1 VENIIIK
8 FVADTS
14 GLEPAIKQLQ
24 LLGKITDEDA
34 AKFNAINQEQ
44 KEFIQNV
51 NKSATEFGKLSNE
64 VEDLAKTMSQNV
76 LGKAANELEQFTN
89 SSTEA
94 MQGAKSLKAE
104 LRDLKKQIA
113 SGNFSGK
120 ELEQM
125 TKRAAELT
133 DHLGDVNEK
142 IKALSSDTKRIDA
155 VVGAMKGVAAAASVA
170 AGATALFGTENKQM
184 AEAAQKAQAA
194 MALLAGVQEI
204 AALATSE
211 NAAKTLFL
219 DGAQKLATVSS
230 RVLGVTITT
239 SMAAATMGLSLV
251 IAAVAGLALS
261 MNDAKDKQQRLTEE
275 MERAEKQLLAQLD
288 LYQRIGKIRSDGYK
302 FQADL
307 AQAQGKSDKEI
318 LDARLKGIQEELD
331 ANSRQRGYLMK
342 GDKDYYAKLGELVNK
357 EVELKREK
365 ALLNAQFDKKQADE
379 EKALRE
385 KAQKEAD
392 AKADEARKKA
402 EADANARAILL
413 AALSEELQR
422 NMIRQE
428 EIQTEYFKSVDE
440 IDAMYAELA
449 QDRRFKTSQEI
460 YEEIDK
466 RLRAEQEAAIKKAQI
481 DVASTNQLKQNYYAQ
496 TDIQTEFK
504 KTQEQVDKDYA
515 DIAQEGRLTTSEQIY
530 AELRKRYQAEV
541 DTSKKSIE
549 LERQKAAFIVD
560 QARVISDTLFTIGQ
574 QNRQATFDAEIEQL
588 NLLRENELANKNL
601 TEAQR
606 AQIEKRYAQEE
617 AKLKRQ
623 AWEQQKQADIAQA
636 IINTALAV
644 TKSFATLGYPA
655 GIPGAVGAGIAGAA
669 QIAIISNTKPPKFAD
684 GTEFLVGAGTGRSDN
699 NLAYLSHG
707 ERVVPAAVNSD
718 YFPALSAI
726 HNREVEPTFANNILT
741 ALANGTFELASQYQ
755 SAQGSSKKSLD
766 YDKLGKVLERNKSNV
781 NISID
786 ENGFNK
792 YVEKMHSR
800 TEFRNTKMRI
810 KV

>member
-1 VENIIIK
+1 MENIIIK

-155 VVGAMKGVAAAASVA
+155 MVGAMKGVAAAASVA

-365 ALLNAQFDKKQADE
+365 ALLNAQFDKKQADSANKLTE
-379 EKALRE
+379 
-385 KAQKEAD
+385 D
-392 AKADEARKKA
+392 AKKA
-402 EADANARAILL
+402 A
-413 AALSEELQR
+413 
-422 NMIRQE
+422 
-428 EIQTEYFKSVDE
+428 
-440 IDAMYAELA
+440 
-449 QDRRFKTSQEI
+449 QEI
-460 YEEIDK
+460 AKLEEEENK
-466 RLRAEQEAAIKKAQI
+466 RLRALNAERLQMLNELDDEIRLNKMNAYKAEQDDFEQNLQKQLQLQYDANQVLIDDYNRMMSEKEIARQKEIQAEKEKAEEQKRLQEAVTAAAIDA
-481 DVASTNQLKQNYYAQ
+481 
-496 TDIQTEFK
+496 
-504 KTQEQVDKDYA
+504 
-515 DIAQEGRLTTSEQIY
+515 
-530 AELRKRYQAEV
+530 
-541 DTSKKSIE
+541 
-549 LERQKAAFIVD
+549 
-560 QARVISDTLFTIGQ
+560 ARVLTDTLFTIGE

-588 NLLRENELANKNL
+588 NRLRENELANKNL

-644 TKSFATLGYPA
+644 TKAYASIAPPLNVVA
-655 GIPGAVGAGIAGAA
+655 AASAGIAGAA

-699 NLAYLSHG
+699 NIAYLSHG

-781 NISID
+781 NINID

-800 TEFRNTKMRI
+800 TEFRNSKMRI

>member
-64 VEDLAKTMSQNV
+64 VEDLAKTMQGGALDNFADNLKEV
-76 LGKAANELEQFTN
+76 TEETKKAGNNF
-89 SSTEA
+89 
-94 MQGAKSLKAE
+94 KSLKAE
-104 LRDLKKQIA
+104 LRELKAQIA
-113 SGNFSGK
+113 SGTLGEK
-120 ELEQM
+120 ELREA

-133 DHLGDVNEK
+133 DELGDVNDK
-142 IKALSSDTKRIDA
+142 VKALASDTKRIDA
-155 VVGAMKGVAAAASVA
+155 VVTAFKGVAAAASVA
-170 AGATALFGTENKQM
+170 AGATALFGTENKKM

-194 MALLAGVQEI
+194 MALLAGVQELANI
-204 AALATSE
+204 ATTEGALRTMALDAAHKVTAVSARVMGTSIAGATAMATAGVSVLVAGIVALVTYLNDTEDEVEAFNKTIANIGKDEGSIE
-211 NAAKTLFL
+211 NAKARIELIRK
-219 DGAQKLATVSS
+219 G
-230 RVLGVTITT
+230 
-239 SMAAATMGLSLV
+239 
-251 IAAVAGLALS
+251 
-261 MNDAKDKQQRLTEE
+261 LTEE
-275 MERAEKQLLAQLD
+275 AKLRLDAINERNKVQLQFEKEFRKDVKALDDAFNALSVEDRIRVNSKYQAERKKLEQKVKEDFILAEKVYNQTIEEINKAVADAKLKKEKEVSDKVIENKKNETRELIREEERRLREEIAANQIALQSATTIDQQAFYFKKITELKKDQVRLTSDLTDSELILKLEQLD
-288 LYQRIGKIRSDGYK
+288 SEYEAFVKMLVDKKYAQDKYYDDDLEAWAANE
-302 FQADL
+302 QA
-307 AQAQGKSDKEI
+307 K
-318 LDARLKGIQEELD
+318 LDA
-331 ANSRQRGYLMK
+331 
-342 GDKDYYAKLGELVNK
+342 AK
-357 EVELKREK
+357 
-365 ALLNAQFDKKQADE
+365 AAADKKKAEDDKKLLE
-379 EKALRE
+379 EKAR
-385 KAQKEAD
+385 QKE
-392 AKADEARKKA
+392 
-402 EADANARAILL
+402 L
-413 AALSEELQR
+413 
-422 NMIRQE
+422 
-428 EIQTEYFKSVDE
+428 
-440 IDAMYAELA
+440 
-449 QDRRFKTSQEI
+449 
-460 YEEIDK
+460 
-466 RLRAEQEAAIKKAQI
+466 
-481 DVASTNQLKQNYYAQ
+481 
-496 TDIQTEFK
+496 
-504 KTQEQVDKDYA
+504 
-515 DIAQEGRLTTSEQIY
+515 
-530 AELRKRYQAEV
+530 
-541 DTSKKSIE
+541 
-549 LERQKAAFIVD
+549 AAFIID

-588 NLLRENELANKNL
+588 NRLRENELANKNL

-623 AWEQQKQADIAQA
+623 AWEQQKAADLAQA

-644 TKSFATLGYPA
+644 SRAWTIGPPQSIPA
-655 GIPGAVGAGIAGAA
+655 SIAAGIAGAA
-669 QIAIISNTKPPKFAD
+669 QIAIIANTKPPKFAD

-741 ALANGTFELASQYQ
+741 ALANGTFELAAQYQ

-781 NISID
+781 NINID

-800 TEFRNTKMRI
+800 TEFRNSKMRI

>member
-1 VENIIIK
+1 
-8 FVADTS
+8 
-14 GLEPAIKQLQ
+14 
-24 LLGKITDEDA
+24 
-34 AKFNAINQEQ
+34 
-44 KEFIQNV
+44 
-51 NKSATEFGKLSNE
+51 
-64 VEDLAKTMSQNV
+64 
-76 LGKAANELEQFTN
+76 
-89 SSTEA
+89 
-94 MQGAKSLKAE
+94 
-104 LRDLKKQIA
+104 
-113 SGNFSGK
+113 
-120 ELEQM
+120 
-125 TKRAAELT
+125 
-133 DHLGDVNEK
+133 
-142 IKALSSDTKRIDA
+142 
-155 VVGAMKGVAAAASVA
+155 
-170 AGATALFGTENKQM
+170 
-184 AEAAQKAQAA
+184 
-194 MALLAGVQEI
+194 
-204 AALATSE
+204 
-211 NAAKTLFL
+211 
-219 DGAQKLATVSS
+219 
-230 RVLGVTITT
+230 
-239 SMAAATMGLSLV
+239 LV

-275 MERAEKQLLAQLD
+275 MERAEKQLQAQLD

-318 LDARLKGIQEELD
+318 LDLRLKGIQEELD
-331 ANSRQRGYLMK
+331 ANSRQKGYLMK

-357 EVELKREK
+357 EIELKREK
-365 ALLNAQFDKKQADE
+365 ALLITQFDKKQADSANKLTE
-379 EKALRE
+379 
-385 KAQKEAD
+385 D
-392 AKADEARKKA
+392 AKKA
-402 EADANARAILL
+402 A
-413 AALSEELQR
+413 
-422 NMIRQE
+422 
-428 EIQTEYFKSVDE
+428 
-440 IDAMYAELA
+440 
-449 QDRRFKTSQEI
+449 QEI
-460 YEEIDK
+460 AKLEEEENK
-466 RLRAEQEAAIKKAQI
+466 RLRALNAERLQMFNELDDEIRLNKMNAYKAEQDDFEQNLQKQLQLQYDANQVLIDDYNRMMSEKEIARQKEIQAEKEKAEEQKRLQEAVTAAAIDA
-481 DVASTNQLKQNYYAQ
+481 
-496 TDIQTEFK
+496 
-504 KTQEQVDKDYA
+504 
-515 DIAQEGRLTTSEQIY
+515 
-530 AELRKRYQAEV
+530 
-541 DTSKKSIE
+541 
-549 LERQKAAFIVD
+549 
-560 QARVISDTLFTIGQ
+560 ARVLTDTLFTIGQ

-588 NLLRENELANKNL
+588 NRLRDNELANKNL

-741 ALANGTFELASQYQ
+741 ALANGTFELAAQYQ

>member
-1 VENIIIK
+1 
-8 FVADTS
+8 
-14 GLEPAIKQLQ
+14 
-24 LLGKITDEDA
+24 
-34 AKFNAINQEQ
+34 
-44 KEFIQNV
+44 
-51 NKSATEFGKLSNE
+51 
-64 VEDLAKTMSQNV
+64 M
-76 LGKAANELEQFTN
+76 
-89 SSTEA
+89 
-94 MQGAKSLKAE
+94 
-104 LRDLKKQIA
+104 
-113 SGNFSGK
+113 
-120 ELEQM
+120 
-125 TKRAAELT
+125 
-133 DHLGDVNEK
+133 
-142 IKALSSDTKRIDA
+142 
-155 VVGAMKGVAAAASVA
+155 
-170 AGATALFGTENKQM
+170 FGTENKQM

-275 MERAEKQLLAQLD
+275 MERAEKQLLAQLE

-302 FQADL
+302 FEADL

-318 LDARLKGIQEELD
+318 LDARLKGIQEELA
-331 ANSRQRGYLMK
+331 ANSRQKGYLMK

-357 EVELKREK
+357 EVELKRERT
-365 ALLNAQFDKKQADE
+365 LLIAQFDKKQADSANKLTE
-379 EKALRE
+379 
-385 KAQKEAD
+385 D
-392 AKADEARKKA
+392 AKKA
-402 EADANARAILL
+402 AQERAKL
-413 AALSEELQR
+413 EE
-422 NMIRQE
+422 E
-428 EIQTEYFKSVDE
+428 EN
-440 IDAMYAELA
+440 
-449 QDRRFKTSQEI
+449 
-460 YEEIDK
+460 K
-466 RLRAEQEAAIKKAQI
+466 RLRALNAERLQMLNELDDEIRLNKMNAYKAEQDDFEENLQKQLQLQYDTNQALIDDYNRMMSEKEIARQKEIEAEKKKAEEQKRLQEAVTAAAIDA
-481 DVASTNQLKQNYYAQ
+481 
-496 TDIQTEFK
+496 
-504 KTQEQVDKDYA
+504 
-515 DIAQEGRLTTSEQIY
+515 
-530 AELRKRYQAEV
+530 
-541 DTSKKSIE
+541 
-549 LERQKAAFIVD
+549 
-560 QARVISDTLFTIGQ
+560 ARVLTDTLFTIGE

-588 NLLRENELANKNL
+588 NRLRENELANKNL

-623 AWEQQKQADIAQA
+623 AWEQQKQADLAQA

-644 TKSFATLGYPA
+644 SRAWAIGPPQAIPA
-655 GIPGAVGAGIAGAA
+655 SIAAGIAGAA
-669 QIAIISNTKPPKFAD
+669 QIAIIANTKPPKFAD

-741 ALANGTFELASQYQ
+741 ALANGTFELAAQYQ
-755 SAQGSSKKSLD
+755 SAQSSSKKSLD

-781 NISID
+781 NINID

-792 YVEKMHSR
+792 YVEKMHNR
-800 TEFRNTKMRI
+800 TEFRNSKLRI
-810 KV
+810 TV

>member
-1 VENIIIK
+1 MENIIIK

-76 LGKAANELEQFTN
+76 LGKAANELEEFTN

-155 VVGAMKGVAAAASVA
+155 MVGAMKGVAAAASVA

-251 IAAVAGLALS
+251 IGAIAAMVLA
-261 MNDAKDKQQRLTEE
+261 MDDADK
-275 MERAEKQLLAQLD
+275 KGS
-288 LYQRIGKIRSDGYK
+288 RITAT
-302 FQADL
+302 QADRNKNL
-307 AQAQGKSDKEI
+307 EQTSLDHVENMIKAKRDGLEKE
-318 LDARLKGIQEELD
+318 LELQTYYDSNARADIRKKLRMREID
-331 ANSRQRGYLMK
+331 
-342 GDKDYYAKLGELVNK
+342 DVTAKVLFADQ
-357 EVELKREK
+357 ELKHQQ
-365 ALLNAQFDKKQADE
+365 NIIGIKQKYADE

-541 DTSKKSIE
+541 DASKKSIE
-549 LERQKAAFIVD
+549 LEKQKAAFIVD
-560 QARVISDTLFTIGQ
+560 QARVVTDTIFTIGE

-617 AKLKRQ
+617 AKLKRE
-623 AWEQQKQADIAQA
+623 AWERQKQADIAQA

-655 GIPGAVGAGIAGAA
+655 GIPGAIGAGIAGAA
-669 QIAIISNTKPPKFAD
+669 QIAVISNTKPPKFAD

-741 ALANGTFELASQYQ
+741 ALANGTFELAAQYQ

-781 NISID
+781 NINID

-792 YVEKMHSR
+792 YVEKMHNR
-800 TEFRNTKMRI
+800 TEFRNSKMRI

>member
-64 VEDLAKTMSQNV
+64 VGNLSAEIQGGVMNTLADGLKEVTGETV
-76 LGKAANELEQFTN
+76 N
-89 SSTEA
+89 S
-94 MQGAKSLKAE
+94 AKGFKSMKAE
-104 LRDLKKQIA
+104 LRELKAQIA
-113 SGNFSGK
+113 SGTLGEK
-120 ELEQM
+120 EMQAASRRAGELADAIEDAGRQVKAFAGSRFENVLNRVSEGAKALAAGMTMVAGAQALLGSENKDLEKAMLKVQASM
-125 TKRAAELT
+125 ALLQGTQELT
-133 DHLGDVNEK
+133 NLLQKES
-142 IKALSSDTKRIDA
+142 ALMTGLMEVKTYALATAQR
-155 VVGAMKGVAAAASVA
+155 VAAATS
-170 AGATALFGTENKQM
+170 TALGVSISQSM
-184 AEAAQKAQAA
+184 V
-194 MALLAGVQEI
+194 LATGGL
-204 AALATSE
+204 AALGIGLVALMSTMDDASENAKKKHEEFLERHKNDEDILEQLDEARVKRTLSGRAQELALQRIHNQKMLDELSKKNMDEDLLNKMVMELAYQNRQAIDDINNKYDDKEKQDAE
-211 NAAKTLFL
+211 NAAKEKEKIQQENYKRLL
-219 DGAQKLATVSS
+219 EQLKKYREDRERL
-230 RVLGVTITT
+230 
-239 SMAAATMGLSLV
+239 MA
-251 IAAVAGLALS
+251 
-261 MNDAKDKQQRLTEE
+261 E
-275 MERAEKQLLAQLD
+275 M
-288 LYQRIGKIRSDGYK
+288 
-302 FQADL
+302 
-307 AQAQGKSDKEI
+307 
-318 LDARLKGIQEELD
+318 
-331 ANSRQRGYLMK
+331 
-342 GDKDYYAKLGELVNK
+342 
-357 EVELKREK
+357 
-365 ALLNAQFDKKQADE
+365 KQASIDMDNAE
-379 EKALRE
+379 VTDKIN
-385 KAQKEAD
+385 
-392 AKADEARKKA
+392 ARKKDQSDF
-402 EADANARAILL
+402 ELNLQTQLTSQFSANKA
-413 AALSEELQR
+413 
-422 NMIRQE
+422 
-428 EIQTEYFKSVDE
+428 E
-440 IDAMYAELA
+440 IDAFFKMLA
-449 QDRRFKTSQEI
+449 
-460 YEEIDK
+460 DK
-466 RLRAEQEAAIKKAQI
+466 QAAREKE
-481 DVASTNQLKQNYYAQ
+481 KQ
-496 TDIQTEFK
+496 TMKE
-504 KTQEQVDKDYA
+504 
-515 DIAQEGRLTTSEQIY
+515 IAQFTI
-530 AELRKRYQAEV
+530 
-541 DTSKKSIE
+541 
-549 LERQKAAFIVD
+549 D
-560 QARVISDTLFTIGQ
+560 QARVVTDTIFTINQ

-588 NLLRENELANKNL
+588 NRLRENELANKNL

-623 AWEQQKQADIAQA
+623 AWEQQKQADLAQA

-644 TKSFATLGYPA
+644 SRAWTIGPPQAIPA
-655 GIPGAVGAGIAGAA
+655 SIAAGIAGAA
-669 QIAIISNTKPPKFAD
+669 QIAIIANTKPPKFAD

-741 ALANGTFELASQYQ
+741 ALANGTFELAAQYQ

>member
-64 VEDLAKTMSQNV
+64 VGNLSAEIQGGVMNTLADGLKEVTGETV
-76 LGKAANELEQFTN
+76 N
-89 SSTEA
+89 S
-94 MQGAKSLKAE
+94 AKGFKSMKAE
-104 LRDLKKQIA
+104 LRELKAQIA
-113 SGNFSGK
+113 SGTLGEREMQAASRRAG
-120 ELEQM
+120 ELADAIEDAGRQVKAFAGSRFENVLNRVSEGAKALAAGM
-125 TKRAAELT
+125 TMVAGAQALLGSENKDLEKAMLKVQASMALLQGTQELT
-133 DHLGDVNEK
+133 NLLQKES
-142 IKALSSDTKRIDA
+142 ALMTGLMEVKTYALATAQR
-155 VVGAMKGVAAAASVA
+155 VAAATS
-170 AGATALFGTENKQM
+170 TALGVSISQSMVLATGGLAALGIGLVALMSTMDDASENAKKKHEEFLERHKNDEEILEQLDV
-184 AEAAQKAQAA
+184 AGIKRVLKGRAQEL
-194 MALLAGVQEI
+194 ALQRIHNQKMLDEI
-204 AALATSE
+204 AKKNMDEELQNKMLMELAYQNREAIDDINKKYDDKEKQDAE
-211 NAAKTLFL
+211 NAAKEKEKIQQENFKRLL
-219 DGAQKLATVSS
+219 EQLKKYREDRERL
-230 RVLGVTITT
+230 
-239 SMAAATMGLSLV
+239 MA
-251 IAAVAGLALS
+251 
-261 MNDAKDKQQRLTEE
+261 E
-275 MERAEKQLLAQLD
+275 M
-288 LYQRIGKIRSDGYK
+288 
-302 FQADL
+302 
-307 AQAQGKSDKEI
+307 
-318 LDARLKGIQEELD
+318 
-331 ANSRQRGYLMK
+331 
-342 GDKDYYAKLGELVNK
+342 
-357 EVELKREK
+357 
-365 ALLNAQFDKKQADE
+365 KQASIDMDNAE
-379 EKALRE
+379 VTDKIN
-385 KAQKEAD
+385 
-392 AKADEARKKA
+392 ARKKNQSDF
-402 EADANARAILL
+402 ELNLQTQLTSQFSANKA
-413 AALSEELQR
+413 
-422 NMIRQE
+422 
-428 EIQTEYFKSVDE
+428 E
-440 IDAMYAELA
+440 IDAFFKMLADKQAAREKEKQTMKELA
-449 QDRRFKTSQEI
+449 QFTI
-460 YEEIDK
+460 
-466 RLRAEQEAAIKKAQI
+466 
-481 DVASTNQLKQNYYAQ
+481 
-496 TDIQTEFK
+496 
-504 KTQEQVDKDYA
+504 
-515 DIAQEGRLTTSEQIY
+515 
-530 AELRKRYQAEV
+530 
-541 DTSKKSIE
+541 
-549 LERQKAAFIVD
+549 D
-560 QARVISDTLFTIGQ
+560 QARVVTDTIFTIGQ

-588 NLLRENELANKNL
+588 NRLRENELANKNL

-655 GIPGAVGAGIAGAA
+655 GIPGAIAAGIQGAA
-669 QIAIISNTKPPKFAD
+669 QIAVISNTKPPKFAD

-741 ALANGTFELASQYQ
+741 ALANGTFELAAQYQ

-781 NISID
+781 NINID

-800 TEFRNTKMRI
+800 TEFRNSKMRI

>member
-1 VENIIIK
+1 MENIIIK

-194 MALLAGVQEI
+194 MALLAGIQEI

-275 MERAEKQLLAQLD
+275 MERAEKQLQAQLD

-307 AQAQGKSDKEI
+307 AQAQGKSDKEV

-357 EVELKREK
+357 EIELKREK
-365 ALLNAQFDKKQADE
+365 ALLITQFDKKQADSANKLTE
-379 EKALRE
+379 
-385 KAQKEAD
+385 D
-392 AKADEARKKA
+392 AKKA
-402 EADANARAILL
+402 A
-413 AALSEELQR
+413 
-422 NMIRQE
+422 
-428 EIQTEYFKSVDE
+428 
-440 IDAMYAELA
+440 
-449 QDRRFKTSQEI
+449 QEI
-460 YEEIDK
+460 AKLEEEENK
-466 RLRAEQEAAIKKAQI
+466 RLRALNAERLQMFNELDDEIRLNKMNAYKAEQDDFEQNLQKQLQLQYDANQVLIDDYNRMMSEKEIARQKEIQAEKEKAEEQKRLQEAVTAAAIDA
-481 DVASTNQLKQNYYAQ
+481 
-496 TDIQTEFK
+496 
-504 KTQEQVDKDYA
+504 
-515 DIAQEGRLTTSEQIY
+515 
-530 AELRKRYQAEV
+530 
-541 DTSKKSIE
+541 
-549 LERQKAAFIVD
+549 
-560 QARVISDTLFTIGQ
+560 ARVLTDTLFTIGQ

>member
-1 VENIIIK
+1 MENIIIK

-155 VVGAMKGVAAAASVA
+155 MVGAMKGVAAAASVA

-194 MALLAGVQEI
+194 MALLAGIQEI

-302 FQADL
+302 FEADL
-307 AQAQGKSDKEI
+307 AQAQGKSDKEV

-331 ANSRQRGYLMK
+331 ANNRQKGYLMK

-365 ALLNAQFDKKQADE
+365 ALLITQFDKKQADSANKLTE
-379 EKALRE
+379 
-385 KAQKEAD
+385 D
-392 AKADEARKKA
+392 AKKA
-402 EADANARAILL
+402 AQERANL
-413 AALSEELQR
+413 EE
-422 NMIRQE
+422 E
-428 EIQTEYFKSVDE
+428 EN
-440 IDAMYAELA
+440 
-449 QDRRFKTSQEI
+449 
-460 YEEIDK
+460 K
-466 RLRAEQEAAIKKAQI
+466 RLRALNAERLQMLNELDDEIRLNKMNAYKAEQDDFEQNLQKQLQLQYDANQVLIDDYNRMMSEKEIARQKEIQAEKEKAEEQKRLQEAVTAAAIDA
-481 DVASTNQLKQNYYAQ
+481 
-496 TDIQTEFK
+496 
-504 KTQEQVDKDYA
+504 
-515 DIAQEGRLTTSEQIY
+515 
-530 AELRKRYQAEV
+530 
-541 DTSKKSIE
+541 
-549 LERQKAAFIVD
+549 
-560 QARVISDTLFTIGQ
+560 ARVLTDTLFTIGE

-588 NLLRENELANKNL
+588 NRLRDNELANKNL

-781 NISID
+781 NINID

-800 TEFRNTKMRI
+800 TEFRNSKMRI

>member
-1 VENIIIK
+1 MENVIIK

-24 LLGKITDEDA
+24 LLGKISEEDA

-64 VEDLAKTMSQNV
+64 VDDLAKTMSQNV
-76 LGKAANELEQFTN
+76 LGKAANELEEFTN

-104 LRDLKKQIA
+104 LRELKKQIA

-155 VVGAMKGVAAAASVA
+155 MVGAMKGVAAAASVA
-170 AGATALFGTENKQM
+170 AGATALFGTENKKM

-261 MNDAKDKQQRLTEE
+261 MDDAKDKEQRLADEI
-275 MERAEKQLLAQLD
+275 ERTNKQLLAQLEF
-288 LYQRIGKIRSDGYK
+288 YQRVGKIRADGYK
-302 FQADL
+302 FAADL
-307 AQAQGKSDKEI
+307 AQAQGKTDKEI

-331 ANSRQRGYLMK
+331 ANSRQKGYLMK
-342 GDKDYYAKLGELVNK
+342 GDKDYYEKLGELVNQ

-365 ALLNAQFDKKQADE
+365 ALLIAQFDKKQADSA
-379 EKALRE
+379 KKLTD
-385 KAQKEAD
+385 D
-392 AKADEARKKA
+392 AKKAADEARKKA

-413 AALSEELQR
+413 ASLSEQLQR
-422 NMIRQE
+422 NMLRQE
-428 EIQTEYFKSVDE
+428 QIQTEYFKSVDE

-449 QDRRFKTSQEI
+449 QDRRFQTSQEI

-541 DTSKKSIE
+541 DASKKSIE
-549 LERQKAAFIVD
+549 LERQKAAFVVD
-560 QARVISDTLFTIGQ
+560 QARVVTDTLFTIGQ
-574 QNRQATFDAEIEQL
+574 QNRQAEFDAQIEQI
-588 NLLRENELANKNL
+588 NLLRDNELANKNL

-623 AWEQQKQADIAQA
+623 AWERQKQADIAQA

-655 GIPGAVGAGIAGAA
+655 GIPGAAAAGFAGAA

-707 ERVVPAAVNSD
+707 ERVVPAAVNAD

-741 ALANGTFELASQYQ
+741 ALADGTFELAAQYH
-755 SAQGSSKKSLD
+755 SKQTNTKQSLD

-781 NISID
+781 NINID

-792 YVEKMHSR
+792 YVEKINNR
-800 TEFRNTKMRI
+800 TEFRNAKMRI

>member
-1 VENIIIK
+1 VDNIIIK

-76 LGKAANELEQFTN
+76 LGKAANELEEFTN

-104 LRDLKKQIA
+104 LRELKKQIA

-133 DHLGDVNEK
+133 DHLGDVNDK

-155 VVGAMKGVAAAASVA
+155 MVGAMKGVAAAASVA

-251 IAAVAGLALS
+251 IGAIAAMVLAMDDADKKGSRIIATQKDRDKNLEQATFDHIENTIKAKRDGLEKELELQAYYDS
-261 MNDAKDKQQRLTEE
+261 QARGEIRKKVRNAEIDDATAKLLFADQELKHQQNIAEIKKKYDDK
-275 MERAEKQLLAQLD
+275 EKQDAEN
-288 LYQRIGKIRSDGYK
+288 
-302 FQADL
+302 A
-307 AQAQGKSDKEI
+307 AKE
-318 LDARLKGIQEELD
+318 RKKIQEENYKQLIEQLKKY
-331 ANSRQRGYLMK
+331 REERERLM
-342 GDKDYYAKLGELVNK
+342 AEM
-357 EVELKREK
+357 
-365 ALLNAQFDKKQADE
+365 KQASIDMDNAE
-379 EKALRE
+379 VTDKIN
-385 KAQKEAD
+385 
-392 AKADEARKKA
+392 ARKKDQ
-402 EADANARAILL
+402 EDFEDNLKKRLQLQYDAN
-413 AALSEELQR
+413 Q
-422 NMIRQE
+422 
-428 EIQTEYFKSVDE
+428 KE
-440 IDAMYAELA
+440 IDAFNKMMDEKA
-449 QDRRFKTSQEI
+449 K
-460 YEEIDK
+460 K
-466 RLRAEQEAAIKKAQI
+466 REQEKQKIK
-481 DVASTNQLKQNYYAQ
+481 
-496 TDIQTEFK
+496 
-504 KTQEQVDKDYA
+504 
-515 DIAQEGRLTTSEQIY
+515 
-530 AELRKRYQAEV
+530 
-541 DTSKKSIE
+541 E
-549 LERQKAAFIVD
+549 LEQFTID
-560 QARVISDTLFTIGQ
+560 QARVVADAIFTIAQ

-606 AQIEKRYAQEE
+606 AQIEKKYRQEE
-617 AKLKRQ
+617 AKLKRE
-623 AWEQQKQADIAQA
+623 AWELQKQADLGQA
-636 IINTALAV
+636 IINGALAI
-644 TKSFATLGYPA
+644 SRAWTLGLPQAIPA
-655 GIPGAVGAGIAGAA
+655 SIAAGVATAA
-669 QIAIISNTKPPKFAD
+669 QIAVISNTKPPKFAD

-707 ERVVPAAVNSD
+707 ERVVPAAVNAD

-741 ALANGTFELASQYQ
+741 ALANGTFELAAQYQ
-755 SAQGSSKKSLD
+755 SAQGGSKKSLD

-781 NISID
+781 NINID

-792 YVEKMHSR
+792 YVEKLHNR
-800 TEFRNTKMRI
+800 TEFRNSKMRI

>member
-1 VENIIIK
+1 MENIIIK

-155 VVGAMKGVAAAASVA
+155 MVGAMKGVAAAASVA

-357 EVELKREK
+357 EIELKREK
-365 ALLNAQFDKKQADE
+365 ALLNAQFDKKQADSAKKLTE
-379 EKALRE
+379 
-385 KAQKEAD
+385 D
-392 AKADEARKKA
+392 AKKA
-402 EADANARAILL
+402 AQERAKL
-413 AALSEELQR
+413 EE
-422 NMIRQE
+422 E
-428 EIQTEYFKSVDE
+428 EN
-440 IDAMYAELA
+440 
-449 QDRRFKTSQEI
+449 
-460 YEEIDK
+460 K
-466 RLRAEQEAAIKKAQI
+466 RLRALNAERLQMLNELDDEIRLNKMNAYKAEQDDFEQNLQKQLQLQYDANQVLI
-481 DVASTNQLKQNYYAQ
+481 D
-496 TDIQTEFK
+496 
-504 KTQEQVDKDYA
+504 DYNRMMSEKE
-515 DIAQEGRLTTSEQIY
+515 IARQKEI
-530 AELRKRYQAEV
+530 QAE
-541 DTSKKSIE
+541 K
-549 LERQKAAFIVD
+549 
-560 QARVISDTLFTIGQ
+560 
-574 QNRQATFDAEIEQL
+574 
-588 NLLRENELANKNL
+588 
-601 TEAQR
+601 
-606 AQIEKRYAQEE
+606 EK
-617 AKLKRQ
+617 
-623 AWEQQKQADIAQA
+623 
-636 IINTALAV
+636 
-644 TKSFATLGYPA
+644 
-655 GIPGAVGAGIAGAA
+655 VGAKTIARSSYRSRNRCSKGINRHV
-669 QIAIISNTKPPKFAD
+669 IYHRRTKPP
-684 GTEFLVGAGTGRSDN
+684 
-699 NLAYLSHG
+699 SHI
-707 ERVVPAAVNSD
+707 RCRD
-718 YFPALSAI
+718 
-726 HNREVEPTFANNILT
+726 
-741 ALANGTFELASQYQ
+741 
-755 SAQGSSKKSLD
+755 
-766 YDKLGKVLERNKSNV
+766 
-781 NISID
+781 
-786 ENGFNK
+786 
-792 YVEKMHSR
+792 
-800 TEFRNTKMRI
+800 
-810 KV
+810 